1 MALTKLS
8 QRHDWLY
15 TLLYIMESFLIESCE
30 ICRLEFRSKVELD
43 LREVLLCH

>member
-15 TLLYIMESFLIESCE
+15 TLLYIAKFLLLESGETF
-30 ICRLEFRSKVELD
+30 RLEFRSKVELD